1 MANIIR
7 RGDFR
12 SSYYR
17 DQSFMLA
24 IYELTIQEFF
34 AQLYANTDV
43 EAEPNSVGRQMNSH
57 FATRLIDEEG
67 EWIDQTNS
75 NNTSSDISPTAGQM
89 ARLLGL
95 AQASKLYRNLDELK
109 IGRAHV

>member
-1 MANIIR
+1 M
-7 RGDFR
+7 
-12 SSYYR
+12 
-17 DQSFMLA
+17 
-24 IYELTIQEFF
+24 T
-34 AQLYANTDV
+34 
-43 EAEPNSVGRQMNSH
+43 SH

-109 IGRAHV
+109 HLTKFSKGGREIAWGTIGDASTSERSEEHTSELQSRGQLVCRLLLE